1 MMILRYTFALISTSR
16 FRLINMLRHLHLICL
31 LAAAA
36 LPCSSQTPI
45 SVRNWSW
52 FCASTSRRATAKR
65 GTQSLTA
72 HDEGIFLQPDL
83 VDLKSLDPSIKFDIR
98 YATAHNFLG
107 TPAYSQ
113 ARAFL
118 ERPAAEALKRANEGL
133 KSKGYALLVYDAYRP
148 WYVTKMFWDAIAYDP
163 EKKRD
168 FVADPAT
175 GSIHN

>member
-1 MMILRYTFALISTSR
+1 
-16 FRLINMLRHLHLICL
+16 MLRHLHLICL

-36 LPCSSQTPI
+36 LPCSSQ
-45 SVRNWSW
+45 
-52 FCASTSRRATAKR
+52 
-65 GTQSLTA
+65 GQSPCETGVGFAPA
-72 HDEGIFLQPDL
+72 HPVEQLRKEALKALPPREEGIFLQPDL
-83 VDLKSLDPSIKFDIR
+83 VELKSLDPSIRFDIR
-98 YATAHNFLG
+98 YAIAHNFLG

-133 KSKGYALLVYDAYRP
+133 KSKGYALLVYDSYRP
-148 WYVTKMFWDAIAYDP
+148 WYVTKMFWDAIACDP

>member
-1 MMILRYTFALISTSR
+1 M
-16 FRLINMLRHLHLICL
+16 
-31 LAAAA
+31 
-36 LPCSSQTPI
+36 
-45 SVRNWSW
+45 RNWSW

-133 KSKGYALLVYDAYRP
+133 KSKGYALLVYDSYRP
-148 WYVTKMFWDAIAYDP
+148 CYVTKMFWDAIACDP